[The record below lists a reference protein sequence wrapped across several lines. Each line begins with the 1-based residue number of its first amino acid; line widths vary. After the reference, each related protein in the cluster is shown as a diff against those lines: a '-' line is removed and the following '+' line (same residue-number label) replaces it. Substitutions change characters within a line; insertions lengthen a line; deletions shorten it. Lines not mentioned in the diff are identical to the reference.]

1 MFNPFTKPGALIRRL
16 QQVSVRLFA
25 EETKDYNMTSIQFGA
40 LQVIADR
47 PGIDQITLCQA
58 TDIDRT
64 SIMRVLERLKSEDL
78 ITKEA
83 STEDRRV
90 SNISI
95 TEAGRE
101 RIDRVVDGAEASQ
114 VRLLAPLTP
123 DERKEFMRM
132 MIKLVLA
139 HSSQESPAIR
149 DLVKDARKRIRSK
162 IGS

>member
-16 QQVSVRLFA
+16 QQVAVRLFA
-25 EETKDYNMTSIQFGA
+25 EETSCYNMTSIQFGA

-47 PGIDQITLCQA
+47 PGIDQISLCQA

-90 SNISI
+90 SSISI

-101 RIDRVVDGAEASQ
+101 RIDSLIERAEASQ
-114 VRLLAPLTP
+114 VRLLAPLTS
-123 DERKEFMRM
+123 DERQEFMRI

-139 HSSQESPAIR
+139 HSTQESPAIR
-149 DLVKDARKRIRSK
+149 ELVDDAHKRIRLET
-162 IGS
+162 GT